1 MAGNDRGKMTEKIEA
16 TLKRLAADTS
26 RASSPTPPDPDR
38 SGPAGDGTPP
48 GERLG
53 RPDCP
58 LCHGSGYI
66 RVERPLGD
74 PDFGRLEICTCRQAQ
89 VRAHIRDRLFSLSRL
104 DQLQHLTFATF
115 RPRGRAGIGEKQQ
128 ESLATAVE
136 ACRDFARSLD
146 GWLLL
151 TGTYGSGKTHLAA
164 AIANEA
170 VEIGV
175 PTLFLTV
182 PDLLDT
188 LRATFGAEDTSFE
201 EAFERIRSAPLLI
214 LDDFGTHNA
223 TEWAREKLFQI
234 LNHRYI
240 NRLPLVVTMNLP
252 LEEVEGRIRSRLSD
266 QALVRAVHLQAPD
279 FRRAESDRGQSQ
291 LSSLDQHIRQTFST
305 WSDRHDER
313 LSPIDA
319 RGLEAARH
327 ASLAFAENP
336 EGWLVLQGPYG
347 SGKTFLAAA
356 IANFREAQGFPVTFV
371 VVPDLLDH
379 LRATFSPAST
389 TSYDQRFEEVRTAP
403 LLVLDDLGTQATTPW
418 VLEKLYQLFNH
429 RYNAALPTVITT
441 ADDEKKMD
449 PKLFSRLKDR
459 RLVTVMQITAPSFR
473 GGRAKPRRGS
483 SKRGA

>member
-1 MAGNDRGKMTEKIEA
+1 MTEKIEA
-16 TLKRLAADTS
+16 TLRRLAADTS
-26 RASSPTPPDPDR
+26 RANSPTPPARDQG
-38 SGPAGDGTPP
+38 GPTAGDGAPP
-48 GERLG
+48 DESLG

-58 LCHGSGYI
+58 ICGGSGYV
-66 RVERPLGD
+66 RVERPVGD
-74 PDFGRLEICTCRQAQ
+74 PDFGRLEICSCRQAQ
-89 VRAHIRDRLFSLSRL
+89 VRAHIRQRLFSLSRL
-104 DQLQHLTFATF
+104 DQLQHLTFSTF
-115 RPRGRAGIGEKQQ
+115 RSRGRPGIGDKQQ
-128 ESLATAVE
+128 ESLQAAFD
-136 ACRDFARSLD
+136 ACRDYARRLD

-151 TGTYGSGKTHLAA
+151 TGTFGSGKTHLAA

-188 LRATFGAEDTSFE
+188 LRASFDAEDTSFE
-201 EAFERIRSAPLLI
+201 EAFERVRSAPLLI

-279 FRRAESDRGQSQ
+279 YRRADTDRGQPE
-291 LSSLDQHIRQTFST
+291 LSSLSIHAHQTFGT
-305 WSDRHDER
+305 WSQRSEEKLVPQDRR
-313 LSPIDA
+313 T
-319 RGLEAARH
+319 LEE
-327 ASLAFAENP
+327 AFRTAHGYAEKP
-336 EGWLVLQGPYG
+336 EGWLLLQGPYG
-347 SGKTFLAAA
+347 SGKTHLAAA
-356 IANFREAQGFPVTFV
+356 IANYRESQGYSVMFV

-379 LRATFSPAST
+379 LRATFSPEST
-389 TSYDQRFEEVRTAP
+389 VTYDQRFEQVRTAP

-418 VLEKLYQLFNH
+418 VLEKLHQVFNY

-441 ADDEKKMD
+441 ADDEKRID
-449 PKLFSRLKDR
+449 PKLLSRLKDR
-459 RLVTVMQITAPSFR
+459 RLVTVQQITAPSFR
-473 GGRAKPRRGS
+473 GGRARSRRET
-483 SKRGA
+483 KRSG

>member
-1 MAGNDRGKMTEKIEA
+1 MTEKIEA

-26 RASSPTPPDPDR
+26 KASSPTPPTPDR
-38 SGPAGDGTPP
+38 RAPSGGDSAPP
-48 GERLG
+48 DDRLG

-58 LCHGSGYI
+58 YCGGSGYI

-74 PDFGRLEICTCRQAQ
+74 PDFGRLEICSCRQAQ
-89 VRAHIRDRLFSLSRL
+89 VRARIRQRLFSLSRL
-104 DQLQHLTFATF
+104 DELQHLTFATF
-115 RPRGRAGIGEKQQ
+115 RPRGRPGIGDKQQ
-128 ESLATAVE
+128 ESLQAAVD
-136 ACRDFARSLD
+136 ACRNYARQLD

-188 LRATFGAEDTSFE
+188 LRASFDAEDTSFE

-240 NRLPLVVTMNLP
+240 NRLPLVVTMNLAM
-252 LEEVEGRIRSRLSD
+252 EEVEGRIRSRLSD
-266 QALVRAVHLQAPD
+266 RVLVQNVHLQAPD
-279 FRRAESDRGQSQ
+279 YRRADMDRGQPA
-291 LSSLDQHIRQTFST
+291 LSSLSIHAHQTFGT
-305 WSDRHDER
+305 WSQRSEEKLPPQDRRTLE
-313 LSPIDA
+313 DA
-319 RGLEAARH
+319 FRTAH
-327 ASLAFAENP
+327 AYAEKP
-336 EGWLVLQGPYG
+336 EGWLLLQGTYG
-347 SGKTFLAAA
+347 SGKTHLAAA
-356 IANFREAQGFPVTFV
+356 IANYRESQGYSVMFV

-389 TSYDQRFEEVRTAP
+389 TSYDQRFEEVRSAP
-403 LLVLDDLGTQATTPW
+403 LLILDDLGTQATTPW
-418 VLEKLYQLFNH
+418 VLEKLYQVFNY

-441 ADDEKKMD
+441 ADDEKRLD
-449 PKLFSRLKDR
+449 PKLLSRLKDR
-459 RLVTVMQITAPSFR
+459 RLVTVVQITAPSFR
-473 GGRAKPRRGS
+473 GGHGKPRREA
-483 SKRGA
+483 KRSN

>member
-1 MAGNDRGKMTEKIEA
+1 M
-16 TLKRLAADTS
+16 
-26 RASSPTPPDPDR
+26 
-38 SGPAGDGTPP
+38 
-48 GERLG
+48 
-53 RPDCP
+53 
-58 LCHGSGYI
+58 
-66 RVERPLGD
+66 
-74 PDFGRLEICTCRQAQ
+74 
-89 VRAHIRDRLFSLSRL
+89 RAHIRDRLFSLSRL
-104 DQLQHLTFATF
+104 DQLRHLTFATF

-136 ACRDFARSLD
+136 ACRDFARSLN

-188 LRATFGAEDTSFE
+188 LRASFGAEDTSFE

-279 FRRAESDRGQSQ
+279 FRRADSDRGQPE
-291 LSSLDQHIRQTFST
+291 LSSLHLHGHQTFGAWNDRRDEKLSP
-305 WSDRHDER
+305 SDRREIHT
-313 LSPIDA
+313 A
-319 RGLEAARH
+319 YEAAQVY
-327 ASLAFAENP
+327 SESP
-336 EGWLVLQGPYG
+336 DGWILFQGAHNT
-347 SGKTFLAAA
+347 GKTYLASA
-356 IANFREAQGFPVTFV
+356 IGNLREGQGHRVMFV
-371 VVPDLLDH
+371 FVPDLLDH
-379 LRATFSPAST
+379 LRATFGPQSLV
-389 TSYDQRFEEVRTAP
+389 SYDQMFEEVRSAP
-403 LLVLDDLGTQATTPW
+403 LLILDDLGTQATSPW
-418 VLEKLYQLFNH
+418 AREKLYQLFNY
-429 RYNAALPTVITT
+429 RNNAALPTVITT
-441 ADDEKKMD
+441 SEDEDQMD
-449 PKLFSRLKDR
+449 SRLLARLKDR
-459 RLVTVMQITAPSFR
+459 ALVTVIRLTLPPYR
-473 GGRAKPRRGS
+473 GGRARPRRPPS
-483 SKRGA
+483 AKRTG

>member
-1 MAGNDRGKMTEKIEA
+1 MTEKIEA

-26 RASSPTPPDPDR
+26 KASSPTPPNPDR

-136 ACRDFARSLD
+136 ACRDFAHSLK

-175 PTLFLTV
+175 PTLFLTA

-266 QALVRAVHLQAPD
+266 QALVRSVHLQAPD
-279 FRRAESDRGQSQ
+279 FRRADSDRGQPE
-291 LSSLDQHIRQTFST
+291 LSSLSVHAHQTFGT
-305 WSDRHDER
+305 WSQRSDEKLAPR
-313 LSPIDA
+313 DQRTLEDA
-319 RGLEAARH
+319 FRAAH
-327 ASLAFAENP
+327 AYAEKP
-336 EGWLVLQGPYG
+336 EGWLLLQGPYG
-347 SGKTFLAAA
+347 AGKTHLAAA
-356 IANFREAQGFPVTFV
+356 IANYRESQGYPIMFV

-379 LRATFSPAST
+379 LRATFSPEST
-389 TSYDQRFEEVRTAP
+389 TTYDQRFEEIRSAP
-403 LLVLDDLGTQATTPW
+403 LLVLDDIGTQATTPW
-418 VLEKLYQLFNH
+418 VKEKLYQLFNY

-441 ADDEKKMD
+441 ADDEKQMD
-449 PKLFSRLKDR
+449 PRLLSRLMDR
-459 RLVTVMQITAPSFR
+459 RLVTVKPITAPAFR
-473 GGRAKPRRGS
+473 GGRGKTRRETKS
-483 SKRGA
+483 